1 MRRFL
6 CPPPF
11 APPTPSTRP
20 GRHCALASHGDAF
33 LTLTGYGRQLVDFAD
48 KRVTEI
54 SCHGLGARL
63 LAPDTHTVIDIGGQ
77 DSKVIQL
84 DAGGHPQRLPDE

>member
-11 APPTPSTRP
+11 APPTPSTGTGDTARWP
-20 GRHCALASHGDAF
+20 HGDAF

-48 KRVTEI
+48 KQVTEI

-63 LAPDTHTVIDIGGQ
+63 LAPDTRTVIDIGGR

-84 DAGGHPQRLPDE
+84 DAGATSATS